1 MLSLSDILYRSD
13 ANSDISQDGP
23 MSEREDSDEE
33 DLELAFETS
42 VSGDESHD
50 TEPNVIQGSLNLRI
64 HRRGD
69 SSMETRRNGS
79 CGSPTS
85 SCQDPKVSYQV
96 IILMLSLYTV

>member
-13 ANSDISQDGP
+13 ANSDVSQDGP
-23 MSEREDSDEE
+23 RSEREDSDEE

-50 TEPNVIQGSLNLRI
+50 TEPNLIQGGLNLRF
-64 HRRGD
+64 HTRGD
-69 SSMETRRNGS
+69 SSMENRRNGS

-85 SCQDPKVSYQV
+85 LCQDPKVSYQV
-96 IILMLSLYTV
+96 MILMLSLYTV